1 MASNL
6 VNPYN
11 NASNRLQLHKS
22 EPRRGGSNS
31 LPSIIIEILIT
42 VFVIISLYIII
53 TIFIGGIISNII
65 PTLFPNQEISNLLIA
80 ELKNILNFI
89 QIIVEI
95 ALVAIILFEI
105 NKATGYFSYMINYVR
120 RSLKQRQDTSNQKQE
135 NNDHENARQQYNNN
149 HKKAR
154 QQ

>member
-22 EPRRGGSNS
+22 EPRGGGGSGSNS
-31 LPSIIIEILIT
+31 LSNIIIDILMT

-95 ALVAIILFEI
+95 ALVVILFEI
-105 NKATGYFSYMINYVR
+105 DKATGYFSYMINY
-120 RSLKQRQDTSNQKQE
+120 
-135 NNDHENARQQYNNN
+135 
-149 HKKAR
+149 
-154 QQ
+154 